1 MQPISSLHNKRVRH
15 VKALA
20 SKARLRRSE
29 RKLIL
34 EGDRLIADALARG
47 GAAELALYAPQRADY
62 GVIAQLQKRK
72 CTLLPVTEPILRH
85 VSDTQQ
91 PPGILAVFHMPKPT
105 IAQPCR
111 RVLILDAISEPGNLG
126 TILRSASAAGVELA
140 ILAPGCCDV
149 YNGKTLRAAM
159 GAHFRLPIVEASWSE
174 IADFC
179 RELRVY
185 ATRAAADCPY
195 TNVDWAGDWA
205 LVLGNEAHGLSQ
217 AARRLA
223 ACEIAIPMAQASE
236 SLNVASAA
244 AVILFEAQRQ
254 RLRSDSTLVGALA
267 VD

>member
-1 MQPISSLHNKRVRH
+1 MDTISSPQNKRVRY

-20 SKARLRRSE
+20 KRARLRRGE
-29 RKLIL
+29 GKIIL
-34 EGDRLIADALARG
+34 EGDRLISDALARG
-47 GAAELALYAPQRADY
+47 GAAELVLYSPQRADY
-62 GVIAQLQKRK
+62 GIIAQLQRQA
-72 CTLLPVTEPILRH
+72 CDLLPVTESLLRQ

-91 PPGILAVFHMPKPT
+91 PPGILAVFHIPKPT

-149 YNGKTLRAAM
+149 YSGKALRAGM
-159 GAHFRLPIVEASWSE
+159 GAHFRLPIVEASWRE
-174 IADFC
+174 IAGFC
-179 RELRVY
+179 RELAIFAAS
-185 ATRAAADCPY
+185 ATVDCAY
-195 TNVDWAGDWA
+195 TSVDWTSDWA
-205 LVLGNEAHGLSQ
+205 LILGNEARGLSQ
-217 AARRLA
+217 AARKLPAR
-223 ACEIAIPMAQASE
+223 EVSIPMAQASE

-254 RLRSDSTLVGALA
+254 RRHSDSTLTGALA

>member
-1 MQPISSLHNKRVRH
+1 MDPISSTQNKRVRH
-15 VKALA
+15 VKALVNR
-20 SKARLRRSE
+20 ARLRRSE

-47 GAAELALYAPQRADY
+47 GAAELALYSPQRADY
-62 GVIAQLQKRK
+62 GVIAQLQERG
-72 CTLLPVTEPILRH
+72 CTLLPVTESILRH

-91 PPGILAVFHMPKPT
+91 PPGILGVFHIPKPS
-105 IAQPCR
+105 ISQPCQ

-149 YNGKTLRAAM
+149 YSGKTLRAGM
-159 GAHFRLPIVEASWSE
+159 GAHFRLPIVEASWQE

-179 RELRVY
+179 RELQVF
-185 ATRAAADCPY
+185 ATRAAADCAY
-195 TNVDWAGDWA
+195 TSVDWTGDWA
-205 LVLGNEAHGLSQ
+205 LILGNEAHGLSQ
-217 AARRLA
+217 AARKLA
-223 ACEIAIPMAQASE
+223 ACEIAIPMAQSSE

-254 RLRSDSTLVGALA
+254 HLHSDSTLAGLSV

>member
-1 MQPISSLHNKRVRH
+1 MDPISSTQNKRVRH

-20 SKARLRRSE
+20 TKARLRRSE

-47 GAAELALYAPQRADY
+47 GAAELALYSPQRADY
-62 GVIAQLQKRK
+62 GVIAQLQRRD
-72 CTLLPVTEPILRH
+72 CTLLPVAEAILRH

-91 PPGILAVFHMPKPT
+91 PPGILAVFHIPKPS
-105 IAQPCR
+105 ISQPCQ
-111 RVLILDAISEPGNLG
+111 RVLVLDAISEPGNLG

-140 ILAPGCCDV
+140 ILAPGCCDA
-149 YNGKTLRAAM
+149 YSGKTLRAGM
-159 GAHFRLPIVEASWSE
+159 GAHFRLPIVEASWRE
-174 IADFC
+174 IVDFC
-179 RELRVY
+179 REMQIY
-185 ATRAAADCPY
+185 ATRADVDFAY
-195 TNVDWAGDWA
+195 TSVDWTGDWA
-205 LVLGNEAHGLSQ
+205 LILGNEAHGLSK

-223 ACEIAIPMAQASE
+223 ACEIAIPMAQSSE

-254 RLRSDSTLVGALA
+254 RLQSDSTLVGPSA